1 MAGRLDQIET
11 LLRPRVGS
19 ALLSCCPELIYGVN
33 QILVRFLRTDATL
46 SALLTQMDSL
56 LFNTIYIGTDKSMV
70 VELDDGRRVRMTSD
84 GIRDLADR
92 LLALAYTGKNADSV
106 LKDIL
111 FDFARDG
118 SYAAMRD
125 LLARFPLDAFDRMW
139 LTQVLSEN
147 NQLT

>member
-70 VELDDGRRVRMTSD
+70 VELDDGRCVRMTSD

>member
-1 MAGRLDQIET
+1 MAGRLDQIEN
-11 LLRPRVGS
+11 LLRPHVGS
-19 ALLSCCPELIYGVN
+19 ALLSRCPELVYSVN

-56 LFNTIYIGTDKSMV
+56 LFNTVYTGTEKSMV

-92 LLALAYTGKNADSV
+92 VLALAYTGKNADSV

-111 FDFARDG
+111 FDFARAG